1 MKKYSPPLSKQFRIL
16 EEIVQL
22 LSEYFEGDSDKVKL
36 WMETESVQ
44 FGGISPLSMIAAMR
58 GDKVLKFIKH
68 AKEENGWH
76 LR

>member
-36 WMETESVQ
+36 WMETENVQ

-58 GDKVLKFIKH
+58 GDNVLKFIKH